1 MKRAPFHPKKH
12 SPSIQTL
19 NTIKTLL
26 YVSLH
31 LSSALYLKNEEMK
44 KEGFNFAQANTIDCK
59 YQNIQ
64 CCYLFKKRLFFSKSS
79 GEGKLES
86 EIAHINSETVAS
98 HSARPT
104 TLSADFNFHFYYP
117 MFVSATVPAYICQI
131 QSCSVGCLVCLKKGS
146 ITDIAVQCQKSFSFQ
161 EHNNEQLFKVQ
172 QMVVPLD
179 YEVATVISVRVI

>member
-1 MKRAPFHPKKH
+1 
-12 SPSIQTL
+12 
-19 NTIKTLL
+19 
-26 YVSLH
+26 
-31 LSSALYLKNEEMK
+31 MK

-104 TLSADFNFHFYYP
+104 TLSAHFKCHFYYP
-117 MFVSATVPAYICQI
+117 MFVSATVPAYIFQI
-131 QSCSVGCLVCLKKGS
+131 QICSVVYLVCPKKRFHYRYRS
-146 ITDIAVQCQKSFSFQ
+146 SVSKTFSFRPRKL
-161 EHNNEQLFKVQ
+161 NLKIYKNGNWKPYRSKAQ
-172 QMVVPLD
+172 Q
-179 YEVATVISVRVI
+179 